1 MPDGAPQ
8 NDENSE
14 AGAIE
19 AALRRFAFVYTVEI
33 GPVRPGA
40 LAYERELAGRLALTA
55 LVVHRMHG
63 RATVE
68 DGVRVA
74 WHQIA
79 DEFML
84 GTTAAV
90 PAASATRSADALL
103 RAAVAATL
111 APAPA
116 FDASAWAAR
125 TGLWRN
131 PCPINSA

>member
-90 PAASATRSADALL
+90 PAASAMRSADALL
-103 RAAVAATL
+103 HAAVAATL
-111 APAPA
+111 VPA
-116 FDASAWAAR
+116 FDASAWVAR
-125 TGLWRN
+125 PGLWRN

>member
-33 GPVRPGA
+33 GPVRPGV

-63 RATVE
+63 PLTAT
-68 DGVRVA
+68 GVRRVVV
-74 WHQIA
+74 
-79 DEFML
+79 
-84 GTTAAV
+84 V
-90 PAASATRSADALL
+90 PSPSCPEP
-103 RAAVAATL
+103 L
-111 APAPA
+111 APQH
-116 FDASAWAAR
+116 R
-125 TGLWRN
+125 TTPLPFR
-131 PCPINSA
+131 PQP

>member
-1 MPDGAPQ
+1 M
-8 NDENSE
+8 
-14 AGAIE
+14 
-19 AALRRFAFVYTVEI
+19 YTVEI
-33 GPVRPGA
+33 GPVRPGV

-55 LVVHRMHG
+55 LVVHQMHG

>member
-8 NDENSE
+8 NDENS
-14 AGAIE
+14 E

>member
-1 MPDGAPQ
+1 MPDGAPR

-14 AGAIE
+14 A
-19 AALRRFAFVYTVEI
+19 ALRRFVFVYTVEI

>member
-1 MPDGAPQ
+1 MLDGAPQ
-8 NDENSE
+8 NDENS
-14 AGAIE
+14 E

-33 GPVRPGA
+33 GPVRPGV

-55 LVVHRMHG
+55 LVVHQMHG

>member
-1 MPDGAPQ
+1 MPDGAPR
-8 NDENSE
+8 NDEN
-14 AGAIE
+14 GAPDAE
-19 AALRRFAFVYTVEI
+19 AALRRFTFVYTVEI

-40 LAYERELAGRLALTA
+40 LAHERELAGRLALTA

-63 RATVE
+63 RTTVE
-68 DGVRVA
+68 DGVPVTWRR
-74 WHQIA
+74 IA

-90 PAASATRSADALL
+90 PTASATRSADALL
-103 RAAVAATL
+103 RAAVAAAL

-116 FDASAWAAR
+116 FDAAAWAAR

-131 PCPINSA
+131 PRPINSA